1 MDQWKRWKDELPTP
15 DMYGELTRWCNLV
28 KDDVSGLEGMEGC
41 YLLNLYEQKVLPV
54 LREWVEKCSD
64 ASFVEATNNTINI
77 VESTV
82 VAFTPVEG

>member
-1 MDQWKRWKDELPTP
+1 
-15 DMYGELTRWCNLV
+15 MYGELTRWYNLV

-54 LREWVEKCSD
+54 LREWVEICSD

-82 VAFTPVEG
+82 VAFTPVKG